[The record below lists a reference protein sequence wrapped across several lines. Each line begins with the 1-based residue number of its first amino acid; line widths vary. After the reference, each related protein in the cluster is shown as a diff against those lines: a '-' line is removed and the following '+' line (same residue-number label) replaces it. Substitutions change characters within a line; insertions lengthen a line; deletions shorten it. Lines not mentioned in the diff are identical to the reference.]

1 VVFVKNVAETTFKKD
16 LNETPLP
23 MVKPET
29 EVGLF
34 KISHLL
40 ENINFFKCY
49 DLFLV
54 FLISLNVNVYILMV
68 YGVVGTPL
76 QQLKKNP
83 KTKELN
89 LTSIVYKLA
98 QYFIFGFGCMNLM
111 SLKTLEGN
119 DWKLGLTVGLFL
131 CSELIDVFYFH
142 NISELKADVEVLIGQ
157 SLIFVVAGI
166 YFQTNFDNFLF
177 FSSISLITST
187 ISLIPFVLFVIGN
200 VSKQK

>member
-1 VVFVKNVAETTFKKD
+1 VVFVKNVAETLFKKESK
-16 LNETPLP
+16 ETPIPTL
-23 MVKPET
+23 KPET
-29 EVGLF
+29 EVALF
-34 KISHLL
+34 KVSHLI

-54 FLISLNVNVYILMV
+54 FLISLNVNVYIVIV
-68 YGVVGTPL
+68 YFVVGTPL

-98 QYFIFGFGCMNLM
+98 QYFIFGFGVLNLM
-111 SLKTLEGN
+111 TLKTLEGN
-119 DWKLGLTVGLFL
+119 DVKLGITVGLFL

-166 YFQTNFDNFLF
+166 YFQTNFENFLF

-187 ISLIPFVLFVIGN
+187 ISLVPFVLFVIGN

>member
-1 VVFVKNVAETTFKKD
+1 VVFVKNVAETLFKKESK
-16 LNETPLP
+16 ETPIP
-23 MVKPET
+23 TVKPET
-29 EVGLF
+29 EVALF
-34 KISHLL
+34 KVSHLI

-54 FLISLNVNVYILMV
+54 FLISLNVNVYIVIV
-68 YGVVGTPL
+68 YFVVGTPL

-98 QYFIFGFGCMNLM
+98 QYFIFGFGVLNLM
-111 SLKTLEGN
+111 TLKTLEGN
-119 DWKLGLTVGLFL
+119 DVKLGITVGLFL

-166 YFQTNFDNFLF
+166 YFQTNFENFLF

-187 ISLIPFVLFVIGN
+187 ISLVPFVLFVIGN